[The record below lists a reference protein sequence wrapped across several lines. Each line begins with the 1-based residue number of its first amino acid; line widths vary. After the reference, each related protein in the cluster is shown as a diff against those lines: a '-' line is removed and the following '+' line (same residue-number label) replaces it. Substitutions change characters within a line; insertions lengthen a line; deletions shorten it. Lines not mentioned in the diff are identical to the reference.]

1 MEVDVLLCLGVDAL
15 KDEQKTI
22 LQCLMNKT
30 DCMAVLPTGYGK
42 SLPYQMYSLVN
53 RRLTSDKEI
62 VLVCCPLVA
71 LMQDQVEK
79 MSKIPGVKS
88 AYAGSCP
95 QSDIEIKEGKVDI
108 IYASP
113 ETLVGDPEWRA
124 SIQNLPVSVL
134 VIDEFH
140 TIATWGDD
148 SESQGKETFRKWFND
163 VGELRSLY
171 PRSSVLA
178 LSATCTIKIR
188 KRVMKVL
195 HLADNFKEIVI
206 SPNKTNIRISV
217 AKVSNTVETA
227 MHWLIEGL
235 SELKEKF
242 PRTIIYCTSIKD
254 VSEIYSYV
262 TKELP
267 FTSTLLE
274 MFHSETPQTKK
285 QRILESLT
293 NITGEIKIVIATSA
307 LGMGLDVKN

>member
-1 MEVDVLLCLGVDAL
+1 M
-15 KDEQKTI
+15 
-22 LQCLMNKT
+22 
-30 DCMAVLPTGYGK
+30 
-42 SLPYQMYSLVN
+42 
-53 RRLTSDKEI
+53 
-62 VLVCCPLVA
+62 
-71 LMQDQVEK
+71 
-79 MSKIPGVKS
+79 
-88 AYAGSCP
+88 
-95 QSDIEIKEGKVDI
+95 DI

-124 SIQNLPVSVL
+124 SIQKLPVSVL

-148 SESQGKETFRKWFND
+148 GESQGKETFRKWFND
-163 VGELRSLY
+163 IGELRSLY

-178 LSATCTIKIR
+178 LSATCAIKIR

-242 PRTIIYCTSIKD
+242 PRTI
-254 VSEIYSYV
+254 
-262 TKELP
+262 
-267 FTSTLLE
+267 FLLHLDKGCLRNLF
-274 MFHSETPQTKK
+274 MLQRNYLSLQLYLKCFILKPHRPKNKK
-285 QRILESLT
+285 SW
-293 NITGEIKIVIATSA
+293 KV
-307 LGMGLDVKN
+307 